1 MHRVDPVDALY
12 DGPHFFWR
20 DQAHLDMDS
29 PDYQHAILSLNL
41 TSNLSCVMKSRS
53 VIPHGHLRLDHGSYI
68 SVLEDDA
75 LALLCLSEH
84 NIHHCPG

>member
-29 PDYQHAILSLNL
+29 PDYQD
-41 TSNLSCVMKSRS
+41 TSS
-53 VIPHGHLRLDHGSYI
+53 VSTSPVI
-68 SVLEDDA
+68 SPV
-75 LALLCLSEH
+75 
-84 NIHHCPG
+84 